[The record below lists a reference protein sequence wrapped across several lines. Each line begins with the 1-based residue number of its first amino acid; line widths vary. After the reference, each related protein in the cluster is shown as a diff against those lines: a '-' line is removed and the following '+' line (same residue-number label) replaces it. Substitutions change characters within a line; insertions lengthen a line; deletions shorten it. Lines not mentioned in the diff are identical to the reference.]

1 MKVKSVKLKANKGI
15 LKIEDTNIYFVN
27 SLRRIMLS
35 ELPKLA
41 IHDVIMIANARVK
54 DARVVRF
61 GIP

>member
-27 SLRRIMLS
+27 SLRRVMIS

-41 IHDVIMIANARVK
+41 IH
-54 DARVVRF
+54 VVLN
-61 GIP
+61 